1 VPGCGSLPWRDLRVG
16 VPSAEVNVKVD
27 YPLLN
32 VFLTIFWFFA
42 WSVWIFLVVWTLMLI
57 LRRRDL
63 SGWAKA
69 AWIVFVIFVPLIG
82 VLAYLVARGG
92 HLAEEQVSEYGAP
105 QDEAYR
111 AYARSEAQGRH
122 SADEL
127 TKLADLR
134 DRGVI
139 TDEEFQKGKV
149 QLLG

>member
-1 VPGCGSLPWRDLRVG
+1 LSAGSFSGDQRAGRG
-16 VPSAEVNVKVD
+16 GEVKVN
-27 YPLLN
+27 YPLLDI
-32 VFLTIFWFFA
+32 FLTMLWFFI
-42 WSVWIFLVVWTLMLI
+42 WCLWIFLVVWTLLLI
-57 LRRRDL
+57 FRRRDL

-69 AWIVFVIFVPLIG
+69 AWVIFVIFIPLLG
-82 VLAYLVARGG
+82 VLAYLISRGG
-92 HLAEEQVSEYGAP
+92 HLADEQVSMNNAP
-105 QDEAYR
+105 QDDAAR
-111 AYARSEAQGRH
+111 AYTRHEAQGRQ

>member
-1 VPGCGSLPWRDLRVG
+1 M
-16 VPSAEVNVKVD
+16 D

-32 VFLTIFWFFA
+32 VVLTMFWFFA
-42 WSVWIFLVVWTLMLI
+42 LALWIFLVAWTVMI
-57 LRRRDL
+57 IFRRRDL

-69 AWIVFVIFVPLIG
+69 AWVAFVIFVPLLG

-92 HLAEEQVSEYGAP
+92 HLANEQVSEYGAA

-111 AYARSEAQGRH
+111 GYDRSEKRGRH

-139 TDEEFQKGKV
+139 TDDEFQKGKV
-149 QLLG
+149 QLLS

>member
-1 VPGCGSLPWRDLRVG
+1 
-16 VPSAEVNVKVD
+16 VN
-27 YPLLN
+27 YPLAD
-32 VFLTIFWFFA
+32 VFFSVFWFFA
-42 WSVWIFLVVWTLMLI
+42 LCVWTFLVIWTIMLI
-57 LRRRDL
+57 FRRRDL

-69 AWIVFVIFVPLIG
+69 AWLVFVIFVPLLG

-92 HLAEEQVSEYGAP
+92 HLAEEQASDYNSP

-111 AYARSEAQGRH
+111 AYSRNEAHGRH
-122 SADEL
+122 RADEL

-139 TDEEFQKGKV
+139 TDEEFQRGKV

>member
-1 VPGCGSLPWRDLRVG
+1 
-16 VPSAEVNVKVD
+16 VN

-32 VFLTIFWFFA
+32 VFLTMLWFFMLCL
-42 WSVWIFLVVWTLMLI
+42 WIFLVVWTIMLI
-57 LRRRDL
+57 FRRRDL

-69 AWIVFVIFVPLIG
+69 AWLVFVIFVPLLG

-92 HLAEEQVSEYGAP
+92 HLADEQVSDPSTP
-105 QDEAYR
+105 QNEAYR
-111 AYARSEAQGRH
+111 AYSRNEAQGRH

-134 DRGVI
+134 DHGVI

>member
-1 VPGCGSLPWRDLRVG
+1 MPYP
-16 VPSAEVNVKVD
+16 EVNIKMN

-32 VFLTIFWFFA
+32 VFLTMFWFFA
-42 WSVWIFLVVWTLMLI
+42 WCVWIFLVVWTIILI
-57 LRRRDL
+57 FRRADL

-69 AWIVFVIFVPLIG
+69 AWLVFVIFVPLIG

-92 HLAEEQVSEYGAP
+92 HLAEDQVSNYNAP
-105 QDEAYR
+105 QDEGYR
-111 AYARSEAQGRH
+111 AYARDEAQGRH

-139 TDEEFQKGKV
+139 TDAEFQKGKV

>member
-1 VPGCGSLPWRDLRVG
+1 M
-16 VPSAEVNVKVD
+16 N

-32 VFLTIFWFFA
+32 VFLTMFWFFA
-42 WSVWIFLVVWTLMLI
+42 WSVWIFLVIWTIMLI
-57 LRRRDL
+57 FRRTDL

-69 AWIVFVIFVPLIG
+69 AWLVLVIFVPLIG

-92 HLAEEQVSEYGAP
+92 HLAEDQVNNFNAP

-111 AYARSEAQGRH
+111 AYARDEARGSH

-139 TDEEFQKGKV
+139 TDAEFQKGKV

>member
-1 VPGCGSLPWRDLRVG
+1 M
-16 VPSAEVNVKVD
+16 N

-32 VFLTIFWFFA
+32 VFLTMFWFFA
-42 WSVWIFLVVWTLMLI
+42 WSVWIFLVIWTI
-57 LRRRDL
+57 LHIFRREDL

-69 AWIVFVIFVPLIG
+69 AWLVFVIFVPLIG
-82 VLAYLVARGG
+82 VCAYLIARGG
-92 HLAEEQVSEYGAP
+92 HLADEQVNEYNAP
-105 QDEAYR
+105 QDEASR
-111 AYARSEAQGRH
+111 AYARHEAQGRH

-134 DRGVI
+134 ERGVI

>member
-1 VPGCGSLPWRDLRVG
+1 
-16 VPSAEVNVKVD
+16 VNVKVN

-32 VFLTIFWFFA
+32 VFLTMFWFFA
-42 WSVWIFLVVWTLMLI
+42 WSLWIFLVVWTLMLI
-57 LRRRDL
+57 FRRRDL

-69 AWIVFVIFVPLIG
+69 AWVVFVIFVPLLG

-92 HLAEEQVSEYGAP
+92 HLADEQVSEYNAP

-111 AYARSEAQGRH
+111 AYARQEAHGRDR
-122 SADEL
+122 ADEL

-139 TDEEFQKGKV
+139 TDEEFQKGKL
-149 QLLG
+149 QLLS

>member
-1 VPGCGSLPWRDLRVG
+1 M
-16 VPSAEVNVKVD
+16 NF
-27 YPLLN
+27 PLLD
-32 VFLTIFWFFA
+32 VFLEMLWFFILLL
-42 WSVWIFLVVWTLMLI
+42 WFFLVVWTLILI

-69 AWIVFVIFVPLIG
+69 AWFIFVIFLPLLG
-82 VLAYLVARGG
+82 VVSYLIVRGA
-92 HLAEEQVSEYGAP
+92 HLADEQVSSYNAP
-105 QDEAYR
+105 QDEAAR
-111 AYARSEAQGRH
+111 AYGRHEAQGRQ

-139 TDEEFQKGKV
+139 TNEEFEKSKV

>member
-1 VPGCGSLPWRDLRVG
+1 LSAGA
-16 VPSAEVNVKVD
+16 PSSEVNVTVN
-27 YPLLN
+27 YPLLDI
-32 VFLTIFWFFA
+32 FLTMLWFFV
-42 WSVWIFLVVWTLMLI
+42 WCLWIFLVVWTLLQI
-57 LRRRDL
+57 FRRRDL

-69 AWIVFVIFVPLIG
+69 LWTVFIIFVPLFG
-82 VLAYLVARGG
+82 VLTYLIVRGG
-92 HLAEEQVSEYGAP
+92 HLANEQVSDYNAP
-105 QDEAYR
+105 QDEGYR
-111 AYARSEAQGRH
+111 AYGRHEAQGRQ

>member
-1 VPGCGSLPWRDLRVG
+1 
-16 VPSAEVNVKVD
+16 VNVKVN

-32 VFLTIFWFFA
+32 VFLSMFWFFA
-42 WSVWIFLVVWTLMLI
+42 LILWIFLVVWTLLLI
-57 LRRRDL
+57 FRRRDL

-69 AWIVFVIFVPLIG
+69 AWVVFVIFVPLIG
-82 VLAYLVARGG
+82 VLAYLVSRGG
-92 HLAEEQVSEYGAP
+92 HLADEQVSAYNAP

-111 AYARSEAQGRH
+111 AYERSEARGRH
-122 SADEL
+122 RAADEL

>member
-1 VPGCGSLPWRDLRVG
+1 M
-16 VPSAEVNVKVD
+16 N

-32 VFLTIFWFFA
+32 VFLTMFWFFV
-42 WSVWIFLVVWTLMLI
+42 WCVWIFLVIWTIMLI
-57 LRRRDL
+57 FRRRDL

-69 AWIVFVIFVPLIG
+69 AWLVFVLFVPLLG
-82 VLAYLVARGG
+82 VLAYLIARGG
-92 HLAEEQVSEYGAP
+92 HLADEQVSQDNAP
-105 QDEAYR
+105 QDEGYR
-111 AYARSEAQGRH
+111 AYSRMESQGRH

-127 TKLADLR
+127 TRLADLR

>member
-1 VPGCGSLPWRDLRVG
+1 
-16 VPSAEVNVKVD
+16 VN
-27 YPLLN
+27 YPLLDI
-32 VFLTIFWFFA
+32 FLTMLWFFI
-42 WSVWIFLVVWTLMLI
+42 WCLWIFLVVWTLLLI
-57 LRRRDL
+57 FRRRDL

-69 AWIVFVIFVPLIG
+69 AWVIFVIFLPLLG
-82 VLAYLVARGG
+82 VLAYLISRGG
-92 HLAEEQVSEYGAP
+92 HLADEQVSTYNAP
-105 QDEAYR
+105 QDEAAR
-111 AYARSEAQGRH
+111 AYSRMESQGSN